1 LRFAVAEIWALGS
14 YHSIAHPSC
23 HSIGHPHRGP
33 ATVSARLVVPLNS
46 PTPVSSP
53 QAVHRGLPSAF
64 AMLPW
69 FLRAARLSIEGATDP
84 AGLRKYNDFSEMFIP
99 FHS

>member
-1 LRFAVAEIWALGS
+1 
-14 YHSIAHPSC
+14 
-23 HSIGHPHRGP
+23 
-33 ATVSARLVVPLNS
+33 
-46 PTPVSSP
+46 
-53 QAVHRGLPSAF
+53 
-64 AMLPW
+64 MLPW